1 MDLDLK
7 MDLQHL
13 LTDASGLWAVAAAIA
28 GAALTQTFGSL
39 RNRSRRRKDAELTFV
54 ESQIRD
60 LYGPLYALS
69 RANQHTYDKFKAANE
84 EVIHALA
91 SGVTLSGEAA
101 KTWKLWTDN
110 VFQPGNRRI
119 MDVILRGAHLFRTA
133 EMPEIV
139 LQFVAHVESY
149 EALISTFEE
158 TGLSIPNQIIP
169 FPEGFAEYVADE
181 YKKVAQR
188 YERLGAERKK

>member
-7 MDLQHL
+7 MELHNL

-28 GAALTQTFGSL
+28 GAALTQAFGSL

-69 RANQHTYDKFKAANE
+69 HANQHTYNKFKTANE

-110 VFQPGNRRI
+110 VFQPGNRKM

-158 TGLSIPNQIIP
+158 TGLSISNQIIP
-169 FPEGFAEYVADE
+169 FPEGFAEYVAGE
-181 YKKVAQR
+181 YAKVTQR
-188 YERLGAERKK
+188 YERLGAGRRK

>member
-1 MDLDLK
+1 MNW
-7 MDLQHL
+7 QNVF
-13 LTDASGLWAVAAAIA
+13 TETSGLWALASAVAVAILSQILS
-28 GAALTQTFGSL
+28 GI
-39 RNRSRRRKDAELTFV
+39 RNRSRRRRDAELTFV
-54 ESQIRD
+54 ESQMRD

-69 RANQHTYDKFKAANE
+69 HSNQHTYEKFKTANE

-110 VFQPGNRRI
+110 VFQPGNRKM

-158 TGLSIPNQIIP
+158 TGLSISNQIIP